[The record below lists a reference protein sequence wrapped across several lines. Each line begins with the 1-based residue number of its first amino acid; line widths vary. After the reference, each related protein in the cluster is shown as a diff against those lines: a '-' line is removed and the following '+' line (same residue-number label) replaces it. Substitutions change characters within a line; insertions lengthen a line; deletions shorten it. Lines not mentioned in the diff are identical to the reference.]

1 LNNNNNILSNKLQNF
16 DVAPPSFMFSQIM
29 NKIEADNTVL
39 STSLKSLFNHSVTP
53 PAAAISFGAI
63 MNKIKETD
71 QISQFK
77 PLKEYAVTPPYTFAK
92 MMEII
97 RAFMGTTATVAAPT
111 TAGKVIPMGGLL
123 KRIAAAAAILLLVG
137 ISYFTYKNLS
147 SAEGNA
153 SSIASN
159 GGSTNNNAT
168 PPPTNSNTTANNNI
182 TTPPAIDSNNI
193 LSKNS
198 NQIASVYSNRKVNS
212 SYSNDN
218 PYFPTNTN
226 RKGRNGAKSAAAK
239 FGFGANLEIPVAQ
252 ELNLGGSSVPIVDN
266 DFLAT
271 FASLTETNLPPFLQA
286 EKPVATVITIDEY
299 TDITI
304 SENMGAMM
312 KKMYKTK
319 KSGKPT
325 RRARKTKEKLEKW
338 KKADADYFNANT
350 TMNPLDPFDLG
361 NFILQK

>member
-1 LNNNNNILSNKLQNF
+1 LNNNNNILSNELQGF
-16 DVAPPSFMFSQIM
+16 SVAPPAFLFDKIM
-29 NKIEADNTVL
+29 NKIEGDNVVL
-39 STSLKSLFNHSVTP
+39 ATSLKSLFNHSVAP
-53 PAAAISFGAI
+53 PAGAISFGAI
-63 MNKIKETD
+63 MNRIKEGD
-71 QISQFK
+71 QINQFK
-77 PLKEYAVTPPYTFAK
+77 PLRDYAVTPPYSFAK

-97 RAFMGTTATVAAPT
+97 RAFMGTNASVAPATSA
-111 TAGKVIPMGGLL
+111 KVIPMGLL

-137 ISYFTYKNLS
+137 LSYFAYKSSTNNDGNNNL
-147 SAEGNA
+147 AT
-153 SSIASN
+153 N
-159 GGSTNNNAT
+159 GGS
-168 PPPTNSNTTANNNI
+168 SNTNVAPPSNSDANAPI
-182 TTPPAIDSNNI
+182 APANDTINT
-193 LSKNS
+193 LPKNS
-198 NQIASVYSNRKVNS
+198 TQIASVYNNRKYNS
-212 SYSNDN
+212 NNN
-218 PYFPTNTN
+218 PYFPTNTK
-226 RKGRNGAKSAAAK
+226 RRSGKGRGDNSSK
-239 FGFGANLEIPVAQ
+239 FSFGAGLEIPAAT
-252 ELNLGGSSVPIVDN
+252 ELNLGGSNVQIIDN
-266 DFLAT
+266 DYLAT
-271 FASLTETNLPPFLQA
+271 FASLTEGNLPPFLQA